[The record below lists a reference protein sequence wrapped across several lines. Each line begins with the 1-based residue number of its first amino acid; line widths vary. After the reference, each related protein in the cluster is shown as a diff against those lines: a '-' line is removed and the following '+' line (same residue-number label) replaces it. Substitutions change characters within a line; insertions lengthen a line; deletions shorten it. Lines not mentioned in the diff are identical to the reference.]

1 MLGKNMSAFEHLYS
15 QYINWT
21 CT

>member
-1 MLGKNMSAFEHLYS
+1 MSAFEHLYS